1 MARAL
6 LAIPKTIAMPFVITF
21 RALRS
26 IWRDPD
32 SRNIVVAAG
41 MLLAAGT
48 LIFAI
53 IEDLSL
59 IDGFYFSFITLSTI
73 GYGDISPA
81 TDIGKIVAVI
91 YGIAG
96 LGIIAALISSIASQR
111 LRSGRRRPHDESEDE
126 SGDAA

>member
-1 MARAL
+1 
-6 LAIPKTIAMPFVITF
+6 MPFVITF
-21 RALRS
+21 RALRA

-111 LRSGRRRPHDESEDE
+111 WHPGRGRPQDENEAEDE
-126 SGDAA
+126 DAA